1 MSIAVV
7 NKNAKRGSTVKPDRE
22 STSTHGSSPTKVA
35 PRDRIVTTA
44 CELFRQHGI
53 RGIGVDAIAEA
64 ASTNKMTLYRH
75 FGSKDDLVC
84 ETLRVNSE
92 KSGAMWADI
101 ETRFPDDAKAQ
112 LGAWVTALSDCLQRE
127 PSGCDIANAAVELK
141 EADHPAHAVI
151 ENFKIL
157 QRGKLT
163 DLCRRTGT
171 QEPETLADTLLLL
184 LEGAR
189 VSRQASG
196 LEGPAQCFQRACR
209 NTLTA
214 FGVSTA

>member
-7 NKNAKRGSTVKPDRE
+7 NKTAKRGSTVKAEPE
-22 STSTHGSSPTKVA
+22 SSVAVGKVA

-64 ASTNKMTLYRH
+64 AATNKMTLYRH

-84 ETLRVNSE
+84 ETLRVTSE
-92 KSGAMWADI
+92 KAGAMWGDL
-101 ETRFPDDAKAQ
+101 ETRFPDDANGQ
-112 LGAWVTALSDCLQRE
+112 LVGWVEALADCLLSE
-127 PSGCDIANAAVELK
+127 PFGCDIANAAVELK
-141 EADHPAHAVI
+141 EAGHPAHSVI
-151 ENFKIL
+151 ETFKIH
-157 QRGKLT
+157 QRLKLT
-163 DLCRRTGT
+163 DVCRRTGI
-171 QEPETLADTLLLL
+171 EDPDVLADTLLLL

-196 LEGPAQCFQRACR
+196 AEGPARSFRRACR

-214 FGVSTA
+214 FGVGHA

>member
-7 NKNAKRGSTVKPDRE
+7 NKTTKRGSGMKPDPE
-22 STSTHGSSPTKVA
+22 SRVSGEKTA

-84 ETLRVNSE
+84 ETLRVTSE
-92 KSGAMWADI
+92 KTGAMWNDL
-101 ETRFPDDAKAQ
+101 ETRFPDDARAQ
-112 LGAWVTALSDCLQRE
+112 LGGWVEALSQCLRNE
-127 PSGCDIANAAVELK
+127 PFGCDIANAAVELK
-141 EADHPAHAVI
+141 EAGHPAHAVI
-151 ENFKIL
+151 EAFKIH
-157 QRGKLT
+157 QRERLT
-163 DLCRRTGT
+163 DLCRKTGI
-171 QEPETLADTLLLL
+171 EDADVLADTLLLL

-196 LEGPAQCFQRACR
+196 TEGPAKTFGRACR
-209 NTLTA
+209 NTLVA
-214 FGVSTA
+214 FGIGGA

>member
-7 NKNAKRGSTVKPDRE
+7 NKTAKRGSTVKPEPE
-22 STSTHGSSPTKVA
+22 SQAPGGKVA

-84 ETLRVNSE
+84 ETLRVTSE
-92 KSGAMWADI
+92 KAGAMWGDL
-101 ETRFPDDAKAQ
+101 ETRFPDDARAQ
-112 LGAWVTALSDCLQRE
+112 LKGWVDALADCLHNE
-127 PSGCDIANAAVELK
+127 PFGCDIANAAVELK
-141 EADHPAHAVI
+141 EAGHPAHTVI
-151 ENFKIL
+151 EGFKIR

-163 DLCRRTGT
+163 DLCRQTGI
-171 QEPETLADTLLLL
+171 EDADVLADTLLLL

-196 LEGPAQCFQRACR
+196 SDGPARSFRRACR
-209 NTLTA
+209 NTLVA
-214 FGVSTA
+214 FGIGDA